1 MCCLAETFMIT
12 TLCCAQGSLAYT
24 DPTLDLMPDR
34 VAAKIFE
41 GFGEALLNG
50 FIIDQEPVSIVHYTR
65 PGTCINRPLH

>member
-34 VAAKIFE
+34 VAARIFE
-41 GFGEALLNG
+41 GFGQALFMEFFKG
-50 FIIDQEPVSIVHYTR
+50 REPVSSIHYTR
-65 PGTCINRPLH
+65 PGTCINCPLH